1 MRKNFWR
8 CLAAAIVAYGT
19 GCWSA
24 EAKLFDVTEFYLD
37 NGMQVIVIPNSKAP
51 IVKQMVWYKAGSVD
65 EPLGKG
71 GLAHLLEH
79 LMFRGTEKVPGSEF
93 NDIVTNNGG
102 VMNAFTS
109 QDFTTYHEFVDVSRL
124 ELVMFLEADR
134 MKNLNITP
142 EAFEKERDIVYQER
156 KQVVENNPT
165 AYFGE
170 AMRRTLW
177 QEHPYSRPVTGMP
190 DEILN
195 LKLEDAVDFYQD
207 YYAPN
212 NAVLVLSGDITPVQ
226 AETLAKKYF
235 GDLEADQSESKPR
248 TDWPKLDK
256 TSSTK
261 LEMKLPQVNV
271 KRFVKS
277 FIVAPYAED
286 KEQAFAMM
294 VLSAYLGEG
303 ETSKLY
309 RKLVEDDEIALSVS
323 TAYDFSG
330 RSYGTFVL
338 EVMPKEGV
346 SNAEL
351 EEAINEAV
359 KEALDD
365 LDLRELQKIK
375 RKMLAG
381 LQYLK
386 DNPSD
391 AANIV
396 GALAAS
402 GLSVE
407 EIVNYDKSVEA
418 VSLRDIKQAAQ
429 VLLASINVQGILSPM
444 KEGR

>member
-1 MRKNFWR
+1 MRTKFWR

-19 GCWSA
+19 GCWPA

-51 IVKQMVWYKAGSVD
+51 IVKQMLWYKVGSVD

-79 LMFRGTEKVPGSEF
+79 LMFRGTEKVQGSAF
-93 NDIVTNNGG
+93 NDIVTDNGG

-109 QDFTTYHEFVDVSRL
+109 QDFTAYHEFVDVSRL
-124 ELVMFLEADR
+124 ELAMFLEADR
-134 MKNLNITP
+134 MENLNITP

-170 AMRRTLW
+170 AMRRVLW

-190 DEILN
+190 EEILN
-195 LKLEDAVDFYQD
+195 LKLEDAVEFYQN
-207 YYAPN
+207 YYVPN

-226 AETLAKKYF
+226 AEVLARKYF
-235 GDLEADQSESKPR
+235 GDAEASEAEDKPR
-248 TDWPKLDK
+248 DVWPKLDK
-256 TSSTK
+256 FSATK
-261 LEMKLPQVNV
+261 VEMKLPQVKIKRLV
-271 KRFVKS
+271 KK
-277 FIVAPYAED
+277 FIIAPYAEN

-294 VLSAYLGEG
+294 VLAAYLGKG

-309 RKLVEDDEIALSVS
+309 RKLVEDEEVALGVA
-323 TAYDFSG
+323 TTYDFSG
-330 RSYGTFVL
+330 RSYGTFGL
-338 EVMPKEGV
+338 EVVPKDGV
-346 SNAEL
+346 SNDEL
-351 EEAINEAV
+351 EEVVNDAI

-365 LDLRELQKIK
+365 LDLAELQKVK

-407 EIVNYDKSVEA
+407 EIVDYDQSIEM
-418 VSLRDIKQAAQ
+418 VSLSDVRQAART
-429 VLLASINVQGILSPM
+429 LAEAISVQGILSPM
-444 KEGR
+444 EEER